1 MFIKSVDECSH
12 ESILKFQRFKS
23 GFKTLESFEIK
34 SQNLSL
40 IKHDVTVVPV
50 LFLQSMPVL
59 EL

>member
-34 SQNLSL
+34 SFSQNLSL

-50 LFLQSMPVL
+50 LFCSPCQF
-59 EL
+59 